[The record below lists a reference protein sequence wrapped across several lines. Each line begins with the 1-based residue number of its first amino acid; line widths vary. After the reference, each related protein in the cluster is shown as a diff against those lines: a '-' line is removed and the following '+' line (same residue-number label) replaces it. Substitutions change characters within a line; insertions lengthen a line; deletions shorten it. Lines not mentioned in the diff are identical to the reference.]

1 MVHILLIM
9 INIWLLYGYMVTIW
23 LTMVNNLVV
32 VEPTPLKNMMEFVSW
47 DDDIPNVMGTNKI
60 YVRNHQ
66 PQFIYDIYTLSTPP
80 LPYYSTNTWILYVL
94 LYPDF

>member
-1 MVHILLIM
+1 M
-9 INIWLLYGYMVTIW
+9 INTWLLYGYMVTIW

-60 YVRNHQ
+60 YVPNHQ
-66 PQFIYDIYTLSTPP
+66 PQFIYMIYTHYRRHHCHTIL
-80 LPYYSTNTWILYVL
+80 LIHGYYTYYYTLIFEV
-94 LYPDF
+94 